1 LRDPAIGRAIA
12 LLHDRP
18 DEAWT
23 LEALARQ
30 VGVSRSVL
38 ADRFAHL
45 VGQPPMQYLTHWR
58 IQMAARLLADGMTKV
73 ATVGYEVG
81 YASEAAFSRS
91 FKRIT
96 GVSPTAWRKAS
107 VAT

>member
-1 LRDPAIGRAIA
+1 
-12 LLHDRP
+12 
-18 DEAWT
+18 
-23 LEALARQ
+23 
-30 VGVSRSVL
+30 
-38 ADRFAHL
+38 
-45 VGQPPMQYLTHWR
+45 
-58 IQMAARLLADGMTKV
+58 MAARLLADGMTKV